1 MQSPLNITT
10 TKHTEVTNEK
20 HFKNYC
26 STNFNI
32 DMLIIKEVKQRLE
45 NSTKMRDDDALLIAD
60 IWREQLAQLGAKSV
74 YDVLNAIAGRMVDSP
89 ESIRR
94 SRQKLQR
101 DYPNLRGKVYQLR
114 MEKEVEVLKELG
126 YGKAMDN

>member
-1 MQSPLNITT
+1 MKS
-10 TKHTEVTNEK
+10 
-20 HFKNYC
+20 F
-26 STNFNI
+26 
-32 DMLIIKEVKQRLE
+32 LIVNQVKKRLE
-45 NSTKMRDDDALLIAD
+45 SSTKMRDDDSLLIAD
-60 IWREQLAQLGAKSV
+60 IWREELAELGAKSV
-74 YDVLNAIAGRMVDSP
+74 YDVLNAIAGRMVTSP

-101 DYPNLRGKVYQLR
+101 DFPNLRGKVYQLR